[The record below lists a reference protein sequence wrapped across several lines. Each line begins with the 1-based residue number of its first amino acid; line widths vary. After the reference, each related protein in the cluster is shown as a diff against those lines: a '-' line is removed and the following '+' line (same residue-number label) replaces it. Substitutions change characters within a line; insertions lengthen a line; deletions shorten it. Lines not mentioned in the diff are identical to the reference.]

1 MDPISTTHLVQDRTA
16 ALQRTADELRLER
29 RLRSTPAVSTPSVS
43 TPSTA
48 EVVALSTARARPAD
62 SRRAPAKS
70 RDCAPAEP
78 AA

>member
-29 RLRSTPAVSTPSVS
+29 RLRSTPVAPTPAVSTP
-43 TPSTA
+43 
-48 EVVALSTARARPAD
+48 STARARPAD
-62 SRRAPAKS
+62 TRRAPAKS